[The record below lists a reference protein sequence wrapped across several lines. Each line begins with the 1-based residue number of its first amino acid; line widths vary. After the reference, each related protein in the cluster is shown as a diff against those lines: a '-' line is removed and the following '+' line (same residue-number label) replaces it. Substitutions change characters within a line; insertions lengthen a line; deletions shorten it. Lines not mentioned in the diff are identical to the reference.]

1 MKSIL
6 QEASTIAKAVEQG
19 WREAGEPQEFS
30 VKILELPQ
38 RNFIGLTTRS
48 AKIAFIF
55 NGAPLKPENAPR
67 HTQKPYAPRERKETF
82 TPSAG
87 QPRQHHHAQPQSH
100 QHPVAPQPQIQREQR
115 DAFAPKKERTFTPET
130 PSASAEGQA
139 FAKKR
144 PEGFWTEDMV
154 VYAREWFGTSLK
166 HMDRPD
172 ITFTIEPQTFYLRI
186 TLSKPVFAEE
196 GQEKHL
202 LASISSLMLAT
213 IKKQFRKA
221 LRGHKIVLTH
231 FQG

>member
-6 QEASTIAKAVEQG
+6 QEASTIAKAIEQA
-19 WREAGEPQEFS
+19 WKEAGEPQEFS
-30 VKILELPQ
+30 IKVLEHPQ

-55 NGAPLKPENAPR
+55 NGAPLKFNEAPS
-67 HTQKPYAPRERKETF
+67 KPAYKPQAPREKKENF
-82 TPSAG
+82 SVSAT
-87 QPRQHHHAQPQSH
+87 QPRQQQAPQQQPQVKP
-100 QHPVAPQPQIQREQR
+100 QQNQQPQVQREQR
-115 DAFAPKKERTFTPET
+115 DAFAPKKERTPILDEAT
-130 PSASAEGQA
+130 EGQLA
-139 FAKKR
+139 AKKR
-144 PEGFWTEDMV
+144 PEGFWTEEMV
-154 VYAREWFGTSLK
+154 AYARDWFATSLK
-166 HMDRPD
+166 HMDRSD

-186 TLSKPVFAEE
+186 TLSAPVFAEE

-231 FQG
+231 VTH